1 MTVDGDLCKV
11 VHDATRR
18 IYEQKKLG
26 TENKE
31 RIEKEFKASLKP
43 FFPERTYEELE
54 EYPFQLALRHF
65 YKHEPDEWEDMDPA
79 ALQCIQDLISGA
91 SALLN
96 PIHAS
101 APSVSL
107 ERPVIPNQNT
117 VTICPT
123 PTMIP
128 SPSPSGSTST
138 VDTLNQD
145 GFTVLEAF
153 RFRLQKLKERKID
166 ASLAALKDFNKL
178 PKSIQENLKMFL
190 ITEVRVLALQAN
202 ALEALNALHSKK
214 YKGEILHVDGFLAE
228 VIAEAQQQRA
238 DLKRVRQEFLDIVDE

>member
-18 IYEQKKLG
+18 LYEQKKLG

-31 RIEKEFKASLKP
+31 TIEKEFKASLKP

-101 APSVSL
+101 APSVSS
-107 ERPVIPNQNT
+107 EQPEIQKT

-123 PTMIP
+123 PTLIP
-128 SPSPSGSTST
+128 SPSPSSSTSI
-138 VDTLNQD
+138 VDILNQD
-145 GFTVLEAF
+145 GFTILEAF
-153 RFRLQKLKERKID
+153 RFRLQKLKERNID

-178 PKSIQENLKMFL
+178 PKSIQRNLKMFL

-214 YKGEILHVDGFLAE
+214 Y
-228 VIAEAQQQRA
+228 
-238 DLKRVRQEFLDIVDE
+238 